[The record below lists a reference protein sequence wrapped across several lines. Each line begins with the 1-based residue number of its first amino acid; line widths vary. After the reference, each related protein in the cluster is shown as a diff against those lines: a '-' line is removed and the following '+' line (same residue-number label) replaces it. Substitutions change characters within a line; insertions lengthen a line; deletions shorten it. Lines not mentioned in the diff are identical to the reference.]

1 MVFNF
6 DQERVSCESP
16 HVTLAPG
23 DKVTRV
29 RYLRGGA
36 QFHQRA
42 IVRKVNPK
50 RITVEVRFKGNVS
63 GEFRWETETVSK
75 QYLFRYNWQD

>member
-1 MVFNF
+1 MVFDF

-16 HVTLAPG
+16 HVKLSPG

-29 RYLRGGA
+29 RYGPRGA
-36 QFHQRA
+36 QLHQKA

-50 RITVEVRFKGNVS
+50 RITIEVRFKGRDT
-63 GEFRWETETVSK
+63 GEIRWQQETVGK
-75 QYLFRYNWQD
+75 QCLFRYNWED